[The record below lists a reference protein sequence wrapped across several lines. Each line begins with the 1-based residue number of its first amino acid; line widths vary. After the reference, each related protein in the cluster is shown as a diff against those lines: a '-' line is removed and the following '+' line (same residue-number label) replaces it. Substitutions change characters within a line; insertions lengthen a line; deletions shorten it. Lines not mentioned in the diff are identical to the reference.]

1 MDGMTEPEAKQ
12 FNKVLKRLKNTAPG
26 ETICLT
32 YNDVALILK
41 FYYIVCEE
49 LISNLVAALPKFDK
63 QQKGDKE
70 Q

>member
-1 MDGMTEPEAKQ
+1 MDGMTEQEAKQ
-12 FNKVLKRLKNTAPG
+12 FNKVLNRLQKTAPG
-26 ETICLT
+26 ETICLM
-32 YNDVALILK
+32 YNDAALILK
-41 FYYIVCEE
+41 FYHIVCEE